1 MSASLTG
8 LDMAHAES
16 LQVIQGGRVSLIDKN
31 VKSYREYRVTMHAE
45 TMQRERFLHHLSAK
59 ILHIHPALHRI
70 VASVSLRLS
79 VLVVITLWVFN

>member
-1 MSASLTG
+1 MLTFDVQVAFLEPLQSAGARHVSASLTG

-45 TMQRERFLHHLSAK
+45 TMQRERFLHHLSG
-59 ILHIHPALHRI
+59 
-70 VASVSLRLS
+70 
-79 VLVVITLWVFN
+79 